1 MMNQIKNR
9 QNYRINLMDYNKLA
23 SIRQAI
29 VALFLLQYPLMNA
42 TEILSNNSEALLR
55 KKKNKKEKNQPRV
68 IVVLTTKMRL
78 LNIPFFT
85 PVKLKN
91 FIFQTSE

>member
-1 MMNQIKNR
+1 
-9 QNYRINLMDYNKLA
+9 
-23 SIRQAI
+23 
-29 VALFLLQYPLMNA
+29 MNA